1 ALTTSQLDK
10 VKNLSHVSALTETL
24 DDRQSTTGSSA
35 PSFGRFGSDD
45 SSNSTT
51 TSLSSPVT
59 LNSDGPGRFFAGGG
73 ASSDTTATFSLPVS
87 FLGTNN
93 PSSVQGTTI
102 SLNHGKDIP
111 AKTDTNDTLS
121 RCNTERKAGMKLG
134 DNFTAHKAPL

>member
-102 SLNHGKDIP
+102 SLKSGKAITGS
-111 AKTDTNDTLS
+111 TDTNDALIS
-121 RCNTERKAGMKLG
+121 GAMADKNGLKVG
-134 DNFTAHKAPL
+134 DTFTAYNATL